1 MRTFTVSLIALSAMF
16 FWANPAQAARQV
28 RVFEANVSAQ
38 TEPSVQAQSALR
50 TVLVRA
56 TGERNA
62 ANDPALAN
70 ILSQAQSYV
79 IGTRPATGGAVT
91 LFFDGAALER
101 DINAAGRT
109 VWGVE
114 RPLVLIVL
122 TGGPASGAFESR
134 RQVESTMDA
143 AGNRRGQ
150 PINVVRPEVVG
161 LPNVG
166 DIPANAAL
174 AAAQRARA
182 DAVLVGYG
190 DSVPD
195 GGPWRW
201 VLTAPGV
208 SETWNGTPEEGV
220 NGAADVFARNAA
232 VFAAQGIRRGG
243 RDHQCFR
250 RRAQRAARGSRGH
263 CRGVQ
268 RGDSRRHGFPAGV
281 AGFECALRAHRPE
294 SRRRAGVSTASLSRP
309 DAAAPAQFHLP
320 GAHCAH
326 LADHRRAVFR

>member
-1 MRTFTVSLIALSAMF
+1 MRTFVVSLIALLAAVL
-16 FWANPAQAARQV
+16 WAVPAHATRQV
-28 RVFEANVSAQ
+28 RVFEANVSSQ
-38 TEPSVQAQSALR
+38 TEPAVQAQAALR

-56 TGERNA
+56 TGARDA
-62 ANDPALAN
+62 ANDPALAH
-70 ILSQAQSYV
+70 ILAQAQSYV

-134 RQVESTMDA
+134 RQIEGSMDA

-150 PINVVRPEVVG
+150 PINVVRPEIVG

-166 DIPANAAL
+166 DIAPEAAL

-190 DSVPD
+190 DAVPN
-195 GGPWRW
+195 GGTWRW

-208 SETWNGTPEEGV
+208 SESWNGSPEEGV
-220 NGAADVFARNAA
+220 NGAADVFSRNAA
-232 VFAAQGIRRGG
+232 VFAAMPEVAVLVEIDGVPSLKEYVT
-243 RDHQCFR
+243 
-250 RRAQRAARGSRGH
+250 AAELIGEA
-263 CRGVQ
+263 
-268 RGDSRRHGFPAGV
+268 AGV
-281 AGFECALRAHRPE
+281 RSVQLAEAAGTRATFSVVTCGGTDSLLATLGQNTRLERIDPKAGATIAFRLRP
-294 SRRRAGVSTASLSRP
+294 
-309 DAAAPAQFHLP
+309 
-320 GAHCAH
+320 
-326 LADHRRAVFR
+326 

>member
-1 MRTFTVSLIALSAMF
+1 MRTFIVSLIVAFAA
-16 FWANPAQAARQV
+16 WPAHATRVV
-28 RVFEANVSAQ
+28 RVFETNVSAQ
-38 TEPSVQAQSALR
+38 TEAAVQAQAGLR

-56 TGERNA
+56 TGSRDA
-62 ANDPALAN
+62 ANDPALAQ
-70 ILSQAQSYV
+70 ILAQAQSYV
-79 IGTRPATGGAVT
+79 IGTRPAPGGAVT

-134 RQVESTMDA
+134 RQVESAMDS

-161 LPNVG
+161 LPAVG
-166 DIPANAAL
+166 DISPEAAL
-174 AAAQRARA
+174 AAAQKARA

-190 DSVPD
+190 DAVPN

-208 SETWNGTPEEGV
+208 SESWSGAPEDGV
-220 NGAADVFARNAA
+220 HGAADVFARNAA
-232 VFAAQGIRRGG
+232 VFAALPELAVLVEIEGVPTLKEYASVADLLGQAPGVRSVQLAEAIGSRATFSVVTRGG
-243 RDHQCFR
+243 TDSLLGALSSQPRLERVDPKAGATLAFR
-250 RRAQRAARGSRGH
+250 
-263 CRGVQ
+263 
-268 RGDSRRHGFPAGV
+268 
-281 AGFECALRAHRPE
+281 LRP
-294 SRRRAGVSTASLSRP
+294 
-309 DAAAPAQFHLP
+309 
-320 GAHCAH
+320 
-326 LADHRRAVFR
+326 

>member
-1 MRTFTVSLIALSAMF
+1 MRTFTAGLIALLIGLSI
-16 FWANPAQAARQV
+16 ANPANATRQV
-28 RVFEANVSAQ
+28 RVYEANVSSK
-38 TEPSVQAQSALR
+38 TESSVQAQAALR
-50 TVLVRA
+50 QVLVRA
-56 TGERNA
+56 TGSRDA
-62 ANDPALAN
+62 ATDPALAG
-70 ILSQAQSYV
+70 ILAQASQYV
-79 IGTRPATGGAVT
+79 IGTRPATGNSVT
-91 LFFDGAALER
+91 LFFDGEALER
-101 DINAAGRT
+101 DITAAGRT

-150 PINVVRPEVVG
+150 PINVVRPEIVG

-166 DIPANAAL
+166 DIAPDTAL

-190 DSVPD
+190 DAVPG

-208 SETWNGTPEEGV
+208 SETWSGTLEDGV

-232 VFAAQGIRRGG
+232 VFAATPDLTLLVEIDGVPALREYASVAQMLETAAGVRSVQLAEAAGSRATFSVMTRGG
-243 RDHQCFR
+243 VD
-250 RRAQRAARGSRGH
+250 
-263 CRGVQ
+263 
-268 RGDSRRHGFPAGV
+268 
-281 AGFECALRAHRPE
+281 ALI
-294 SRRRAGVSTASLSRP
+294 SSLSSNPRLEVTDPKAGGTIAFRLRP
-309 DAAAPAQFHLP
+309 
-320 GAHCAH
+320 
-326 LADHRRAVFR
+326 